1 MEAAQEEL
9 EQMGEVQRQTS
20 QPLTLCGYM
29 DTKAE
34 GFPDFHRSWHGENI
48 LYFVT
53 SREGFEKLP
62 TEAKTLLVEL
72 DAEDGREADVQKDIE
87 RITAAENRKRD
98 EAGEAGVFFISAG
111 DLLEEAG
118 SYIFVSNLVFAV
130 IAVLLIFAGL
140 LNYFNVCVTGILSR
154 RGEFDMMEK
163 IGMTRRQQRW
173 MLAAEGGFYVL
184 TAAVLLLTA
193 GSALLAVLGAV
204 MERRISWF
212 AFHWPAGPAALM
224 TAGLFVICL
233 GVPFL
238 ACRRGSLSR

>member
-1 MEAAQEEL
+1 MRLHGHEGGGVPGFSQEL
-9 EQMGEVQRQTS
+9 AR
-20 QPLTLCGYM
+20 
-29 DTKAE
+29 
-34 GFPDFHRSWHGENI
+34 ENI
-48 LYFVT
+48 LLFCHQPG
-53 SREGFEKLP
+53 GFEKLP

-118 SYIFVSNLVFAV
+118 NYIFVSNLVFAV

-154 RGEFDMMEK
+154 RGEFDKMEK

-184 TAAVLLLTA
+184 TAAVL
-193 GSALLAVLGAV
+193 S
-204 MERRISWF
+204 
-212 AFHWPAGPAALM
+212 
-224 TAGLFVICL
+224 
-233 GVPFL
+233 
-238 ACRRGSLSR
+238 